1 MQKNTACFPSPPPL
15 NIVITKKKIL
25 MKRFSGILIVGMVLL
40 VLTSCKR
47 RCSGGWYG
55 NRNLSKVDLPIDK
68 SSHNKT
74 YYVEY
79 KSKTSPNSKEE
90 EGKF

>member
-1 MQKNTACFPSPPPL
+1 
-15 NIVITKKKIL
+15 
-25 MKRFSGILIVGMVLL
+25 MKRFSGILIFGMVLL

-55 NRNLSKVDLPIDK
+55 NRNLSKVDSPLDQSTP
-68 SSHNKT
+68 NKT
-74 YYVEY
+74 DYVQY
-79 KSKTSPNSKEE
+79 KSKTSPNNKAE